1 MGAPSPSPDESGIVA
16 IGSLLDGR
24 YRVDAILGV
33 GGMGRVYKAE
43 HTGIGRAVAIKV
55 LHARLG
61 GSKEAAQRFQREAM
75 ASGRLDHPN
84 IVGVSDFGT
93 LDDGS
98 LYLVMEALEGE
109 PLGKRLEREKRI
121 PWPESLSIIRA
132 VLSGLKH
139 AHDKGVVHRDI
150 KPDNIFLARK
160 DGGIIVKILDFG
172 IAKLYAGNADDPA
185 TTRAGLTVGT
195 PAYLSPEQAVGGA
208 ITPASDL
215 YSTSVVLYE
224 MLTGRAPFTDEDP
237 LAMLRAHVSL
247 DPPPFSEV
255 APDLDLPRGI
265 EAVINRAL
273 AKVSAER
280 TSSALTYMEEL
291 DEAVRAAGFDPM
303 TAVPRSS
310 AQLPIPSGPHAMP
323 TPTPGSLFMTPPPT
337 AYGTAPGAS
346 GRGNFQTPAQGNYVT
361 QALYGE
367 SGSAPMQS
375 LDNIAQQRRATS
387 IADLSEPLGKKMKMA
402 ALVIVLVAV
411 AGAAYFMLFHSKSD
425 SGTKTKIVTVPVA
438 NPVQRD
444 TLLKA
449 ALHDLDN
456 GKTCADRKAA
466 IPTLIQLGDQKAI
479 PALKKARYRMRGGVL
494 GVGDSNTNACLKTDA
509 ETAIQALGGALK

>member
-1 MGAPSPSPDESGIVA
+1 MGAPSPSPDESGVVA
-16 IGSLLDGR
+16 IGSVLDGR
-24 YRVDAILGV
+24 YRVDSVLGV

-61 GSKEAAQRFQREAM
+61 GSSEAAKRFQREAM

-109 PLGKRLEREKRI
+109 SLGTRLERDKRI
-121 PWPESLSIIRA
+121 PWPESLAIIKS
-132 VLSGLKH
+132 VLAGLRH

-150 KPDNIFLARK
+150 KPDNIFLAKK
-160 DGGIIVKILDFG
+160 DGEQIIKILDFG

-215 YSTSVVLYE
+215 YSTSIVLYE
-224 MLTGRAPFTDEDP
+224 MLAGRAPFLDDEP
-237 LAMLRAHVSL
+237 LAMLTAHVSK

-255 APDLDLPRGI
+255 APDLELPQGI
-265 EAVINRAL
+265 EAIIQHGL

-280 TSSALTYMEEL
+280 IGSALDYMQQL

-303 TAVPRSS
+303 MTAVPRSS
-310 AQLPIPSGPHAMP
+310 AQLSIPTGPHAVA
-323 TPTPGSLFMTPPPT
+323 TPTPGFMTTPPP
-337 AYGTAPGAS
+337 GTSPGAP
-346 GRGNFQTPAQGNYVT
+346 RYATPAYVDM
-361 QALYGE
+361 
-367 SGSAPMQS
+367 GSAPTASIDS
-375 LDNIAQQRRATS
+375 LPVQARPVS
-387 IADLSEPLGKKMKMA
+387 LADVREPLPRKLKQV
-402 ALVIVLVAV
+402 ALVILGVA
-411 AGAAYFMLFHSKSD
+411 ALGALYFLFVHDDEKAPAKQ
-425 SGTKTKIVTVPVA
+425 GVVTVPV
-438 NPVQRD
+438 PVADRE
-444 TLLKA
+444 TRYKA
-449 ALHDLDN
+449 ALHDLEQ

-466 IPTLIQLGDQKAI
+466 IPVFVQLGDARAI
-479 PALKKARYRMRGGVL
+479 PVLKKARHRMRGGVL
-494 GVGDSNTNACLKTDA
+494 GMGGSNTNACLKSDA
-509 ETAIQALGGALK
+509 EAAVTALGGSLK

>member
-1 MGAPSPSPDESGIVA
+1 MGAPSPSPDDSGVVA

-24 YRVDAILGV
+24 YRVDAVLGV

-61 GSKEAAQRFQREAM
+61 GSKEAAERFQREAR
-75 ASGRLDHPN
+75 ASGRLEHPN
-84 IVGVSDFGT
+84 IVGVSDFGV
-93 LDDGS
+93 LEDGS
-98 LYLVMEALEGE
+98 LYLVMEALDGE

-121 PWPESLSIIRA
+121 AWPEALSIIRA
-132 VLSGLKH
+132 VLAGLKH

-150 KPDNIFLARK
+150 KPDNIFLAKK
-160 DGGIIVKILDFG
+160 DGEQVVKILDFG

-255 APDLDLPRGI
+255 APELMAELPPAI
-265 EAVINRAL
+265 ETVINHGL

-280 TSSALTYMEEL
+280 LKSALEYMHAL

-303 TAVPRSS
+303 TAIPRSS
-310 AQLPIPSGPHAMP
+310 AQLPIPSGPHALP
-323 TPTPGSLFMTPPPT
+323 TPPPGSLFMTPPPYPAATPARGIYPTPPQGVAT
-337 AYGTAPGAS
+337 AYHDM
-346 GRGNFQTPAQGNYVT
+346 
-361 QALYGE
+361 
-367 SGSAPMQS
+367 GSAPTAQS
-375 LDNIAQQRRATS
+375 LDSVPQHRAPSLTEAVQQP
-387 IADLSEPLGKKMKMA
+387 LSRNLKTA
-402 ALVIVLVAV
+402 ALVMILIAIVGGV
-411 AGAAYFMLFHSKSD
+411 YFMFIRKKSD
-425 SGTKTKIVTVPVA
+425 GNKTSIVTVPVA
-438 NPVQRD
+438 VPSMVD
-444 TLLKA
+444 KETMLKA
-449 ALHDLDN
+449 ALHDLEN

-466 IPTLIQLGDQKAI
+466 IPIIVKAGDPKAI
-479 PALKKARYRMRGGVL
+479 PALKKARSRSRGGVL
-494 GVGDSNTNACLKTDA
+494 GIGGSNTNACLKADA
-509 ETAIQALGGALK
+509 ETAIEALGGTLK

>member
-121 PWPESLSIIRA
+121 PWPEALSLIRA

-139 AHDKGVVHRDI
+139 AHDKGVVHRDV

-160 DGGIIVKILDFG
+160 DGSQIVKILDFG

-237 LAMLRAHVSL
+237 LAMLRAHVSQ
-247 DPPPFSEV
+247 DPPPFAEV
-255 APDLDLPRGI
+255 APDLELPPGI
-265 EAVINRAL
+265 EVVINRGL

-280 TSSALTYMEEL
+280 ISNALEYMQAL
-291 DEAVRAAGFDPM
+291 DDAVRAAGYDPM
-303 TAVPRSS
+303 QAVPRSS
-310 AQLPIPSGPHAMP
+310 SQLPIPTGPHSIA
-323 TPTPGSLFMTPPPT
+323 TPSPGSLFLTPSPY
-337 AYGTAPGAS
+337 AAA
-346 GRGNFQTPAQGNYVT
+346 TPAPYRE
-361 QALYGE
+361 L
-367 SGSAPMQS
+367 GSAPTQS
-375 LDNIAQQRRATS
+375 LDRMEQQR
-387 IADLSEPLGKKMKMA
+387 
-402 ALVIVLVAV
+402 
-411 AGAAYFMLFHSKSD
+411 
-425 SGTKTKIVTVPVA
+425 
-438 NPVQRD
+438 
-444 TLLKA
+444 
-449 ALHDLDN
+449 
-456 GKTCADRKAA
+456 
-466 IPTLIQLGDQKAI
+466 
-479 PALKKARYRMRGGVL
+479 
-494 GVGDSNTNACLKTDA
+494 
-509 ETAIQALGGALK
+509 